1 MCGIS
6 GIVSSNVIRHRHS
19 QNAMVQSMCHRG
31 PDENAVHYFDNCSL
45 GHNRLS
51 IVDITTGRQPMLSI
65 DTLTGIVFNGEIY
78 GYKDIRKQV
87 TYEYKTESDTE
98 LILAMYSH
106 YDTELVNHLPG
117 MFSFAIW
124 DDTKQQLFA
133 ARDRFGEK
141 PFYYTITAD
150 GSFIFA
156 SEIKAILASG
166 LTQQSVDP
174 LAVSRFLN
182 HGYTGPDL
190 TIYKN
195 IKTLPPAHSLTFKNG
210 KVDVKRYWNYPVTS
224 HSSLSLSDAADKF
237 EYLFKEAVRKQMVAD
252 VEVSAFLSGGLDS
265 TSIVKV
271 ASEYNKSLKTLA
283 YGYKG
288 ASSELPFARLA
299 AELYGTNHIE
309 LHEEHIMLDELF
321 HVLPDVYD
329 EPFSDTSAVATYLI
343 CKEARKHSK
352 VVLTGDAGDELLG
365 GYVWWYKPI
374 VEQAAYRNTNTAL
387 RLFVHA
393 MAAGEKIAES
403 SIYKTVGRRWRD
415 KYHSVNASTKY
426 PTPLK
431 SIQSR
436 FDWLSGEETQMLNLP
451 SQPVFSPSWK
461 EDGTINDA
469 MKFDIADYMAGDILV
484 KTDRASMANSVEL
497 RSPFLDVDLASFCIS
512 LPGALKVDK
521 IKDKIL
527 LREAFSKYW
536 PEEIRTRPKQ
546 GFGLA
551 SDTWTNT
558 PGMQALYNEYVYSRN
573 SALYNLLPFEGVQ
586 KLIKKKKNIVHQLF
600 VLGIW
605 ASKNNV
611 N

>member
-6 GIVSSNVIRHRHS
+6 GIVSENVARHRKA
-19 QNAMVQSMCHRG
+19 QDAMVQSMYHRG
-31 PDENAVHYFDNCSL
+31 PDENAVHFFENCSL

-51 IVDITTGRQPMLSI
+51 IVDITTGKQPMLTE
-65 DTLTGIVFNGEIY
+65 DAQVGIVFNGEIY
-78 GYKDIRKQV
+78 GYKEIRRHV
-87 TYEYKTESDTE
+87 HYEYKTESDTE
-98 LILAMYSH
+98 LILALYSQH
-106 YDTELVNHLPG
+106 GTGLVNYLPG

-124 DDTKQQLFA
+124 DDNKHQLFVS
-133 ARDRFGEK
+133 RDRFGEK
-141 PFYYTITAD
+141 PFYYAITTD
-150 GSFIFA
+150 GDFVFA

-166 LTQQSVDP
+166 LTKQSINP
-174 LAVSRFLN
+174 TAVSRFLN
-182 HGYTGPDL
+182 HGYIGPDL
-190 TIYKN
+190 TIYNN
-195 IKTLPPAHSLTFKNG
+195 IKALPPAHSLVFKDG
-210 KVDVKRYWNYPVTS
+210 KVEVKRYWNYPETT
-224 HSSLSLSDAADKF
+224 HHSLSLTDAADKF
-237 EYLFKEAVRKQMVAD
+237 EHLFKEAVRKQMVAD

-265 TSIVKV
+265 TSIVKI
-271 ASEYNKSLKTLA
+271 ASEYDKSIKTLA

-288 ASSELPFARLA
+288 VSSELPYARLA
-299 AELYGTNHIE
+299 AELYGTNHKE
-309 LHEEHIMLDELF
+309 VEEQHIMLDELF
-321 HVLPDVYD
+321 RILPNVYD

-343 CKEARKHSK
+343 CKEARKHGK

-374 VEQAAYRNTNTAL
+374 IEQTALKNTNTAL

-403 SIYKTVGRRWRD
+403 SIYKTVGRTWRD
-415 KYHSVNASTKY
+415 KYYTIKTKEKY

-436 FDWLSGEETQMLNLP
+436 FDWLSAEETRMLDLP
-451 SQPVFSPSWK
+451 TQPIFNPSWK

-512 LPGALKVDK
+512 LPGELKVDAAR
-521 IKDKIL
+521 DKIL

-536 PEEIRTRPKQ
+536 PEEIKARPKQ

-551 SDTWTNT
+551 SDTWSNT
-558 PGMQALYNEYVYSRN
+558 PGMQALYKQYVHSRN
-573 SALYNLLPFEGVQ
+573 STLYNVLPYDGVQ
-586 KLIKKKKNIVHQLF
+586 NLIKKKKNIVHQLF

-605 ASKNNV
+605 ASKNNI